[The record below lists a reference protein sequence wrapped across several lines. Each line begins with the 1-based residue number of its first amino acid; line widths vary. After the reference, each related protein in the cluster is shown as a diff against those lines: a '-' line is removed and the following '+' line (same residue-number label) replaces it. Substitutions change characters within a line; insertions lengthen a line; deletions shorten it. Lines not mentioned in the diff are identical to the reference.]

1 MGDEA
6 PSGGLL
12 RSGVRRNSNVRP
24 STAPAH
30 LGNTNCLLIHAVSF
44 TTRLGNLVWRVD
56 IPSFPSNVWTLMAL
70 FTGVVPLYF
79 SFKRVATFTGGPFL
93 APVRTVPL
101 FQSCKSAFCF
111 RFFYVAAVKQKL
123 ACSEEIFTKESLF
136 SVTLTAKVRTHC
148 WYSIV
153 SSFVSLILSLDT
165 VWRQISIWSNLVQ
178 FCKQDRHS
186 FATAIGLSRKREIVI

>member
-1 MGDEA
+1 MRLLPAVISPFSFVFFLYQRTKPPQRSVLFINLLGTRLTPRASMGDEA
-6 PSGGLL
+6 PSDGLL
-12 RSGVRRNSNVRP
+12 RSGVRRNSNVCP

-44 TTRLGNLVWRVD
+44 TTRLGNSVCRVD
-56 IPSFPSNVWTLMAL
+56 IPSFPSNVWTLVAL

-136 SVTLTAKVRTHC
+136 SVTLTAKARTHC
-148 WYSIV
+148 
-153 SSFVSLILSLDT
+153 
-165 VWRQISIWSNLVQ
+165 
-178 FCKQDRHS
+178 
-186 FATAIGLSRKREIVI
+186 